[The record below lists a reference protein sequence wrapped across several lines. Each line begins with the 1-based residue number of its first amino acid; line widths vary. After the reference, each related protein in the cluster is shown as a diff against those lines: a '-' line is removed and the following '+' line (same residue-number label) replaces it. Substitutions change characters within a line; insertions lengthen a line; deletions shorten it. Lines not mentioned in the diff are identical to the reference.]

1 MSVVI
6 DHNDFIET
14 FIDAF
19 GPDYNYV
26 IKAIENNN
34 HKKLHFL
41 KYLSSQGFMP
51 VGSEE
56 NLHEMIKIFEQ
67 KFQGNQD
74 LAFEVKKEE
83 DCFKLYPYFKVLYP
97 EIEIT
102 NTNKEKHTIK
112 NLVVVFPLKWDSLLR
127 KWQIEDMR
135 GLRLTLSY
143 LEFSKLY
150 SHSHLSSRNLTRNLT
165 SNFKS
170 MTSSKFCLGS
180 STLGMSIAEYNTE
193 SNKEQSN
200 LVLEGILYT
209 LDTYVTW
216 ESLEGVPHNYIRNL
230 LPFGG
235 TPVSDSNLDSS
246 SIRVVNFLKENKIPL
261 ALDYGVMNGSIF
273 IKNNLENAEFFKNI
287 LQNSSI
293 SGRYSLQREYLCFPS
308 QGDTFLQADSNFYSV
323 AQVRRLAKD
332 CKQTYL
338 YNLSKPFT
346 FFNGRKHSLVFSFYM
361 EKKIQK
367 DEQNIIIYPKFLKHV
382 YRKLESQIQKA
393 RLRSQAVRYLT
404 TLRSAKGSPRQDQVT
419 L

>member
-6 DHNDFIET
+6 DHNDFIED

-41 KYLSSQGFMP
+41 KYLSSQGFIP

-74 LAFEVKKEE
+74 LAFEVKEKE

-112 NLVVVFPLKWDSLLR
+112 NLVVVFSLRWDSYFK
-127 KWQIEDMR
+127 KWRINEMT

-143 LEFSKLY
+143 LELNKFY
-150 SHSHLSSRNLTRNLT
+150 SHSHLSSSSIT

-230 LPFGG
+230 LPLGG
-235 TPVSDSNLDSS
+235 TPVSDNNLDSHS
-246 SIRVVNFLKENKIPL
+246 LRVVNFLKENKIPL
-261 ALDYGVMNGSIF
+261 ALDYGVMNDSIF
-273 IKNNLENAEFFKNI
+273 IKNSLENAEFFKGI

-293 SGRYSLQREYLCFPS
+293 PGGYSIQKEYLCFHS
-308 QGDTFLQADSNFYSV
+308 QGETFLQAASNFYSV
-323 AQVRRLAKD
+323 TQVRHLAKEYA
-332 CKQTYL
+332 QEHL

-393 RLRSQAVRYLT
+393 RSRSQAVRYLT

>member
-6 DHNDFIET
+6 DHNDFIEN

-41 KYLSSQGFMP
+41 KYLSSQGFIP

-74 LAFEVKKEE
+74 LAFEINK
-83 DCFKLYPYFKVLYP
+83 DLNFFPYFKILYP

-102 NTNKEKHTIK
+102 NTRREKHTIK
-112 NLVVVFPLKWDSLLR
+112 NLVVIFPLKWCEEFN
-127 KWQIEDMR
+127 KWQIGEMT

-143 LEFSKLY
+143 LEAVRQY
-150 SHSHLSSRNLTRNLT
+150 GHSHLQSTLIKQE
-165 SNFKS
+165 FKS

-180 STLGMSIAEYNTE
+180 STLGMSISEYNTE

-235 TPVSDSNLDSS
+235 TPVSDSSLDSHS
-246 SIRVVNFLKENKIPL
+246 LRVVNFLKENKIPL

-273 IKNNLENAEFFKNI
+273 IKNSLENAEFFKDI

-293 SGRYSLQREYLCFPS
+293 TGRGSLQREYLCFHS
-308 QGDTFLQADSNFYSV
+308 QGETFLQATSNFFSIP
-323 AQVRRLAKD
+323 QVRDLAKGYAQD
-332 CKQTYL
+332 NL

-393 RLRSQAVRYLT
+393 RSRSQAVRYLT

>member
-6 DHNDFIET
+6 DHNDFT
-14 FIDAF
+14 KSFINAF

-67 KFQGNQD
+67 KFQEKQD
-74 LAFEVKKEE
+74 LAFEVIDNSGVFELK
-83 DCFKLYPYFKVLYP
+83 PYFKVLYP

-112 NLVVVFPLKWDSLLR
+112 NLVVVFSLQWDSYFK
-127 KWQIEDMR
+127 KWKINEMT

-143 LEFSKLY
+143 LELAKSY
-150 SHSHLSSRNLTRNLT
+150 PHSHLASSSLT

-193 SNKEQSN
+193 SNKEKSN

-216 ESLEGVPHNYIRNL
+216 ESLEGVPHNYIRSL
-230 LPFGG
+230 LPLGG
-235 TPVSDSNLDSS
+235 TPVINSYLDSHS
-246 SIRVVNFLKENKIPL
+246 LKIVDFLKENKISL

-273 IKNNLENAEFFKNI
+273 IKNNSENAEFFKDI

-293 SGRYSLQREYLCFPS
+293 SGGYPLQREYLCFPS

-323 AQVRRLAKD
+323 AQVRHLAKEY
-332 CKQTYL
+332 KQTHL

-367 DEQNIIIYPKFLKHV
+367 DEQNIIIYPNFLKHV

-393 RLRSQAVRYLT
+393 RLRSQTVKYIIA
-404 TLRSAKGSPRQDQVT
+404 LRGAKRSTRQDQVT

>member
-6 DHNDFIET
+6 DHNDFIED

-41 KYLSSQGFMP
+41 KYLSSQGFIP

-74 LAFEVKKEE
+74 LAFEVRENLE
-83 DCFKLYPYFKVLYP
+83 VFELRPYFKVLYP

-112 NLVVVFPLKWDSLLR
+112 NLVVVFSLRWDSSFK
-127 KWQIEDMR
+127 KWKIDEMT

-143 LEFSKLY
+143 LELNKLY
-150 SHSHLSSRNLTRNLT
+150 SHSHLTSNNLT

-216 ESLEGVPHNYIRNL
+216 ESLEGVPYNYICNL

-235 TPVSDSNLDSS
+235 TPVSDSSLDYHSL
-246 SIRVVNFLKENKIPL
+246 RVVNFLKENKIPL
-261 ALDYGVMNGSIF
+261 ALDYGVMKDSIF
-273 IKNNLENAEFFKNI
+273 IKNSLENAEFFKNI
-287 LQNSSI
+287 LKNFSI
-293 SGRYSLQREYLCFPS
+293 SGNYSLQREYLCFPS
-308 QGDTFLQADSNFYSV
+308 QGDTFLQANSNFYSV
-323 AQVRRLAKD
+323 TQVRNLAKEH
-332 CKQTYL
+332 KENNL

>member
-6 DHNDFIET
+6 DHNDFIEN

-19 GPDYNYV
+19 GPDYDYV

-34 HKKLHFL
+34 HKKLPFL
-41 KYLSSQGFMP
+41 KYLSSQGFIP
-51 VGSEE
+51 VGSED

-74 LAFEVKKEE
+74 LAFEIKQEV

-112 NLVVVFPLKWDSLLR
+112 NLVVVFSLKWDSSFK
-127 KWQIEDMR
+127 KWRIYEMT

-143 LEFSKLY
+143 LELSKSY
-150 SHSHLSSRNLTRNLT
+150 HHSHLNSSSLT

-193 SNKEQSN
+193 SDKEQSN

-216 ESLEGVPHNYIRNL
+216 ESLEGVPHNYIQSL
-230 LPFGG
+230 IPLGG
-235 TPVSDSNLDSS
+235 TPVNDSHLDSP
-246 SIRVVNFLKENKIPL
+246 SIRVVNFLKVQKIPL
-261 ALDYGVMNGSIF
+261 DLEYGIINNSIF
-273 IKNNLENAEFFKNI
+273 IKKSFKNIEFFKNI
-287 LQNSSI
+287 LRFSSI
-293 SGRYSLQREYLCFPS
+293 SGRSTLEREYLCFPS
-308 QGDTFLQADSNFYSV
+308 NSGETETFLQVNSNFYTKEYIKREAMVYKSN
-323 AQVRRLAKD
+323 
-332 CKQTYL
+332 
-338 YNLSKPFT
+338 NLEGMERVFT
-346 FFNGRKHSLVFSFYM
+346 FFNGRKYPLVFSSYM
-361 EKKIQK
+361 EKKIEK
-367 DEQNIIIYPKFLKHV
+367 DEQNIIIYPKFLNNV
-382 YRKLESQIQKA
+382 YRKLELEIQRA
-393 RLRSQAVRYLT
+393 RLRSKAVKHLT
-404 TLRSAKGSPRQDQVT
+404 AIRSAKRGTRQDQIT

>member
-1 MSVVI
+1 M
-6 DHNDFIET
+6 T
-14 FIDAF
+14 
-19 GPDYNYV
+19 
-26 IKAIENNN
+26 
-34 HKKLHFL
+34 
-41 KYLSSQGFMP
+41 
-51 VGSEE
+51 
-56 NLHEMIKIFEQ
+56 
-67 KFQGNQD
+67 
-74 LAFEVKKEE
+74 
-83 DCFKLYPYFKVLYP
+83 
-97 EIEIT
+97 
-102 NTNKEKHTIK
+102 
-112 NLVVVFPLKWDSLLR
+112 
-127 KWQIEDMR
+127 

-143 LEFSKLY
+143 LELNKSY
-150 SHSHLSSRNLTRNLT
+150 SHSHLNFSSIT

-235 TPVSDSNLDSS
+235 TPVSDSSLESHS
-246 SIRVVNFLKENKIPL
+246 LRVVNFLKESKIPL
-261 ALDYGVMNGSIF
+261 ALDYGVMNDSIF
-273 IKNNLENAEFFKNI
+273 IKNSLENAEFFKGI

-293 SGRYSLQREYLCFPS
+293 TGRGSLQREYLCFHS
-308 QGDTFLQADSNFYSV
+308 QGDTFLKADSNFYSV
-323 AQVRRLAKD
+323 TQVRRLAED

-338 YNLSKPFT
+338 YNLSKTFT

-393 RLRSQAVRYLT
+393 RLRSQAVKYLVA
-404 TLRSAKGSPRQDQVT
+404 LRSAKGSPRQDQVT

>member
-6 DHNDFIET
+6 DHNDFINA

-41 KYLSSQGFMP
+41 KYLSSQGFIP

-74 LAFEVKKEE
+74 LAFEVKQEG
-83 DCFKLYPYFKVLYP
+83 DDFKLCPYFKVLYP

-102 NTNKEKHTIK
+102 NTNKERHTIK
-112 NLVVVFPLKWDSLLR
+112 NLVVVFSLRWDPYFKKW
-127 KWQIEDMR
+127 KIYEMT

-143 LEFSKLY
+143 LELNKLY
-150 SHSHLSSRNLTRNLT
+150 SHSHLASSNLT

-193 SNKEQSN
+193 SDKEQSN

-216 ESLEGVPHNYIRNL
+216 ESLEGVPYNYIRNL
-230 LPFGG
+230 IPFGG
-235 TPVSDSNLDSS
+235 IPVNDSSLDSNSLK
-246 SIRVVNFLKENKIPL
+246 VVAFLKENKIPL
-261 ALDYGVMNGSIF
+261 ALDYGVMNGSVF
-273 IKNNLENAEFFKNI
+273 IKNNSGNAEFFKNI
-287 LQNSSI
+287 LQTSL
-293 SGRYSLQREYLCFPS
+293 SGGDSLQRNYLCFSS
-308 QGDTFLQADSNFYSV
+308 QGDTFLLAKSNFYSV
-323 AQVRRLAKD
+323 TQVRHLAKK
-332 CKQTYL
+332 CKQDHLYYL
-338 YNLSKPFT
+338 NKPFT

>member
-56 NLHEMIKIFEQ
+56 NLYEMIKIFEQ

-74 LAFEVKKEE
+74 LAFEVKEKE

-112 NLVVVFPLKWDSLLR
+112 NLVVVFSLKWDSYFK
-127 KWQIEDMR
+127 KWKIDDMR

-143 LEFSKLY
+143 LELNKRY
-150 SHSHLSSRNLTRNLT
+150 PHSHLSSDNLT

-230 LPFGG
+230 LPLGG
-235 TPVSDSNLDSS
+235 TAVSDSSLDSHS
-246 SIRVVNFLKENKIPL
+246 LRVVNFLKENKIPL
-261 ALDYGVMNGSIF
+261 ALDYGVMNDSIF
-273 IKNNLENAEFFKNI
+273 IKNSLENAEFFKGI
-287 LQNSSI
+287 LQNSLI
-293 SGRYSLQREYLCFPS
+293 PGRYILQREYLCFPS
-308 QGDTFLQADSNFYSV
+308 QGDTFLQAASNFYSV
-323 AQVRRLAKD
+323 TQVRDLAKD
-332 CKQTYL
+332 CKQNYL
-338 YNLSKPFT
+338 HNLSKPFT

-393 RLRSQAVRYLT
+393 RSRSQAVRYLT

>member
-6 DHNDFIET
+6 DHNDFT
-14 FIDAF
+14 KSFINAF

-41 KYLSSQGFMP
+41 KYLSSQGFIP
-51 VGSEE
+51 VDSEE

-67 KFQGNQD
+67 KFQENQD
-74 LAFEVKKEE
+74 LAFKVKDNSGVFELK
-83 DCFKLYPYFKVLYP
+83 PYFKVLYP

-112 NLVVVFPLKWDSLLR
+112 NLVVVFSLEWDSSFK
-127 KWQIEDMR
+127 KWKIDEMT

-143 LEFSKLY
+143 LELSQLY
-150 SHSHLSSRNLTRNLT
+150 SHSHLSSVMLTN
-165 SNFKS
+165 SFKS

-193 SNKEQSN
+193 SNREQSN

-235 TPVSDSNLDSS
+235 APVRDSS
-246 SIRVVNFLKENKIPL
+246 LASHSLRVVNFLKENKIPL
-261 ALDYGVMNGSIF
+261 ALDYGVMNDSIF
-273 IKNNLENAEFFKNI
+273 IKNSLENAEFFKDI

-293 SGRYSLQREYLCFPS
+293 SGRYILQREYLCFPS
-308 QGDTFLQADSNFYSV
+308 QGETFLQANSNFYSV
-323 AQVRRLAKD
+323 TQVRHLAKEYAQD
-332 CKQTYL
+332 NL
-338 YNLSKPFT
+338 HNLSKPFT

>member
-6 DHNDFIET
+6 DHNDFIED

-56 NLHEMIKIFEQ
+56 NLHGMIKIFEQ
-67 KFQGNQD
+67 KFQENQD
-74 LAFEVKKEE
+74 LAFQVIQTSEAFE
-83 DCFKLYPYFKVLYP
+83 LRPYFKVLYP

-102 NTNKEKHTIK
+102 NTKKEKHTIK
-112 NLVVVFPLKWDSLLR
+112 NLVVVFSLQWDSSFK
-127 KWQIEDMR
+127 KWKIDDMR

-143 LEFSKLY
+143 LELDKRY
-150 SHSHLSSRNLTRNLT
+150 PHSHLISIHLTDY
-165 SNFKS
+165 FKS

-216 ESLEGVPHNYIRNL
+216 ESLEGVPHNYIHNL
-230 LPFGG
+230 LPLGG
-235 TPVSDSNLDSS
+235 TPVSDSNLDSHS
-246 SIRVVNFLKENKIPL
+246 LRVVNFLKENKIPL
-261 ALDYGVMNGSIF
+261 ALDYGVMNDSIF
-273 IKNNLENAEFFKNI
+273 IKNSLENAEFFKNI
-287 LQNSSI
+287 LQT
-293 SGRYSLQREYLCFPS
+293 SLFPFQKKYLCFPS
-308 QGDTFLQADSNFYSV
+308 QGEIFLQASSNFYSV
-323 AQVRRLAKD
+323 TEIRHLAKEH
-332 CKQTYL
+332 KQNNL

-393 RLRSQAVRYLT
+393 RLRSQTVKHLT
-404 TLRSAKGSPRQDQVT
+404 AIRSAKGSPRQDQVT

>member
-6 DHNDFIET
+6 DHNDFIEN

-41 KYLSSQGFMP
+41 KYLSSQGFIP

-67 KFQGNQD
+67 KFQENQD
-74 LAFEVKKEE
+74 LAFEVKQEV
-83 DCFKLYPYFKVLYP
+83 DGFKLCPYFKILYP

-112 NLVVVFPLKWDSLLR
+112 NLVVVFSLEWDSYFR
-127 KWQIEDMR
+127 KWKIDDMT

-143 LEFSKLY
+143 LELSKSY
-150 SHSHLSSRNLTRNLT
+150 SHSHLSFSSIT

-216 ESLEGVPHNYIRNL
+216 ESLEGVPHNYICNL

-235 TPVSDSNLDSS
+235 SPVSDSRLDSHS
-246 SIRVVNFLKENKIPL
+246 LRVVNFLKGNKIPL
-261 ALDYGVMNGSIF
+261 ALDYGVMNNSIF

-287 LQNSSI
+287 LQT
-293 SGRYSLQREYLCFPS
+293 SLFPFQKKYLCFPS
-308 QGDTFLQADSNFYSV
+308 QGETFLQADSNFYSIT
-323 AQVRRLAKD
+323 QVRTLAKEH
-332 CKQTYL
+332 KQTHL
-338 YNLSKPFT
+338 DNLSKPFT

-393 RLRSQAVRYLT
+393 RLRSQAVKYIIAIRGAK
-404 TLRSAKGSPRQDQVT
+404 RSIRQDQVT

>member
-6 DHNDFIET
+6 DHNDFIED

-67 KFQGNQD
+67 KFQENQD
-74 LAFEVKKEE
+74 LAFEVKEE
-83 DCFKLYPYFKVLYP
+83 ADCFKLYPYFKVLYP

-112 NLVVVFPLKWDSLLR
+112 NLVVVFSLKWDPSFK
-127 KWQIEDMR
+127 KWRIYEMT

-143 LEFSKLY
+143 LELGKLY
-150 SHSHLSSRNLTRNLT
+150 SHSHLESSSLT

-193 SNKEQSN
+193 SDKEKSN

-235 TPVSDSNLDSS
+235 TPVSDSSLDSHS
-246 SIRVVNFLKENKIPL
+246 LRIVNFLKENKIPL
-261 ALDYGVMNGSIF
+261 ALDYGVMNDSIF
-273 IKNNLENAEFFKNI
+273 IKNSLENAEFFKGI

-293 SGRYSLQREYLCFPS
+293 PGSYSIQREYLCFHS
-308 QGDTFLQADSNFYSV
+308 QGETFLQAASNFYSV
-323 AQVRRLAKD
+323 TQVRDLAKEY
-332 CKQTYL
+332 KQL
-338 YNLSKPFT
+338 HLHNLSKPFT

>member
-6 DHNDFIET
+6 DHNDFIEN

-19 GPDYNYV
+19 GPDYDYV

-41 KYLSSQGFMP
+41 KYLSSQGFIP

-56 NLHEMIKIFEQ
+56 SLHEMIKIFEQ
-67 KFQGNQD
+67 KFQENQD
-74 LAFEVKKEE
+74 LAFEVKKEA
-83 DCFKLYPYFKVLYP
+83 DCFKLYPYFKILYP

-112 NLVVVFPLKWDSLLR
+112 NLVVVFSLRWDSYFK
-127 KWQIEDMR
+127 KWEIEEMT

-143 LEFSKLY
+143 LELSKSY
-150 SHSHLSSRNLTRNLT
+150 PHSHLNSSRVIDY
-165 SNFKS
+165 FKS

-230 LPFGG
+230 IPLGG
-235 TPVSDSNLDSS
+235 TPVNDSHLDSP

-261 ALDYGVMNGSIF
+261 ALDYGVMNDSIF
-273 IKNNLENAEFFKNI
+273 IKNSLENAEFFKNI

-293 SGRYSLQREYLCFPS
+293 SGRHQLQKEYLCFYS
-308 QGDTFLQADSNFYSV
+308 QGEPFLQADSNFYSV
-323 AQVRRLAKD
+323 TQVRNLAKE
-332 CKQTYL
+332 CKQLHL

>member
-1 MSVVI
+1 
-6 DHNDFIET
+6 
-14 FIDAF
+14 
-19 GPDYNYV
+19 
-26 IKAIENNN
+26 
-34 HKKLHFL
+34 
-41 KYLSSQGFMP
+41 
-51 VGSEE
+51 
-56 NLHEMIKIFEQ
+56 MIKIFEQ
-67 KFQGNQD
+67 KFQENQD
-74 LAFEVKKEE
+74 LAFEVKNNFEFFE
-83 DCFKLYPYFKVLYP
+83 LRPYFKVLYP

-102 NTNKEKHTIK
+102 NTKKEKHTIK
-112 NLVVVFPLKWDSLLR
+112 NLVVVFSLEWDSHFK
-127 KWQIEDMR
+127 KWKIDEMT

-143 LEFSKLY
+143 LELNKLY
-150 SHSHLSSRNLTRNLT
+150 SHSHLNSSDLAN
-165 SNFKS
+165 NFKS

-193 SNKEQSN
+193 SDKEKSN

-235 TPVSDSNLDSS
+235 TPVNEGRLASHSL
-246 SIRVVNFLKENKIPL
+246 RVVNFLKENKIPL
-261 ALDYGVMNGSIF
+261 ALDYGVMNDSIF
-273 IKNNLENAEFFKNI
+273 IKNSLENAEFFKGI

-293 SGRYSLQREYLCFPS
+293 SGRHSLQREYLCFPS
-308 QGDTFLQADSNFYSV
+308 QGETFLQADSNFYSV
-323 AQVRRLAKD
+323 AQVRHLAKD
-332 CKQTYL
+332 YKQEYL

-367 DEQNIIIYPKFLKHV
+367 DEQNIIIYPNFLKHV

>member
-6 DHNDFIET
+6 DHNY

-19 GPDYNYV
+19 IDVFGPEYNYV

-41 KYLSSQGFMP
+41 KYLSSQGFIP

-74 LAFEVKKEE
+74 LAFEVKEKE
-83 DCFKLYPYFKVLYP
+83 DNFKLCPYFKVLYP

-112 NLVVVFPLKWDSLLR
+112 NLVVVFSLTWDSYFK
-127 KWQIEDMR
+127 KWKIDEMR

-143 LEFSKLY
+143 LELNKSY
-150 SHSHLSSRNLTRNLT
+150 SHSHLSSSSFTGY
-165 SNFKS
+165 FKS

-193 SNKEQSN
+193 SDKEKSN

-216 ESLEGVPHNYIRNL
+216 ESLEGVPHNYIHNL
-230 LPFGG
+230 LPLGG
-235 TPVSDSNLDSS
+235 TPVDGSSLDSHS
-246 SIRVVNFLKENKIPL
+246 LRVVNFLKENKIPL
-261 ALDYGVMNGSIF
+261 ALDYGVIKGSIF
-273 IKNNLENAEFFKNI
+273 IKNSLVNAEFFKNI

-293 SGRYSLQREYLCFPS
+293 PGGYSIQREYLCFHS
-308 QGDTFLQADSNFYSV
+308 QGETFLQAASNFFSIP
-323 AQVRRLAKD
+323 QVRDLAKEYE
-332 CKQTYL
+332 QLYL
-338 YNLSKPFT
+338 HNLSKPFT

>member
-6 DHNDFIET
+6 NHNYFIEN

-41 KYLSSQGFMP
+41 KYLSSQGFIP

-74 LAFEVKKEE
+74 LAFEVKRNFEVFE
-83 DCFKLYPYFKVLYP
+83 LRPYFKVLYP

-112 NLVVVFPLKWDSLLR
+112 NLVVVFSLQWGSLLR
-127 KWQIEDMR
+127 KWQIDEMR

-143 LEFSKLY
+143 LELDKRY
-150 SHSHLSSRNLTRNLT
+150 PHSHLSSSHLTDY
-165 SNFKS
+165 FKS

-193 SNKEQSN
+193 SDKEKSN

-230 LPFGG
+230 LPLGG
-235 TPVSDSNLDSS
+235 TAVNDDSLDSHS
-246 SIRVVNFLKENKIPL
+246 HSLKVVDFLKENKIPL
-261 ALDYGVMNGSIF
+261 ALDYGVMNGSVF
-273 IKNNLENAEFFKNI
+273 IKNNSGNAEFFKNI
-287 LQNSSI
+287 LQT
-293 SGRYSLQREYLCFPS
+293 SLFPFQKKYLCFPS
-308 QGDTFLQADSNFYSV
+308 QGEIFLQADSNFYSV
-323 AQVRRLAKD
+323 TQVRRLAKEH
-332 CKQTYL
+332 KRNNL
-338 YNLSKPFT
+338 YGLSSPFT
-346 FFNGRKHSLVFSFYM
+346 YFNGRKHSLVFSFYM

-382 YRKLESQIQKA
+382 YRELESQIQKA
-393 RLRSQAVRYLT
+393 RSRSQAVRYLT

>member
-1 MSVVI
+1 MDAVVI
-6 DHNDFIET
+6 DHDDFIED

-41 KYLSSQGFMP
+41 KYLSSQGFIP

-74 LAFEVKKEE
+74 LAFEVIDDSGVFE
-83 DCFKLYPYFKVLYP
+83 LRPYFKVLYP

-102 NTNKEKHTIK
+102 NTKKEKHTIK
-112 NLVVVFPLKWDSLLR
+112 NLVVVFPLRWDSLLR

-143 LEFSKLY
+143 LELNKRY
-150 SHSHLSSRNLTRNLT
+150 PHSHLSSLPLTGT
-165 SNFKS
+165 FKS
-170 MTSSKFCLGS
+170 MTSTKFCLGS

-235 TPVSDSNLDSS
+235 TAVSDSSLDPHSL
-246 SIRVVNFLKENKIPL
+246 RVVKFLRENKIPL
-261 ALDYGVMNGSIF
+261 ALDYGVMNDSIF
-273 IKNNLENAEFFKNI
+273 IKNSLENAEFFKGI

-293 SGRYSLQREYLCFPS
+293 SGRYILQREYLCFPS
-308 QGDTFLQADSNFYSV
+308 QGDTFLQAASNFYSV
-323 AQVRRLAKD
+323 TQIRVLAKD
-332 CKQTYL
+332 YKRDYL
-338 YNLSKPFT
+338 YNLNKPFT

-382 YRKLESQIQKA
+382 YRELESQIQKA
-393 RLRSQAVRYLT
+393 RLRSQAVKYLVA
-404 TLRSAKGSPRQDQVT
+404 LRSAKRSTRQDQVT

>member
-6 DHNDFIET
+6 DHNDFIED

-41 KYLSSQGFMP
+41 KYLSSQGFIP

-74 LAFEVKKEE
+74 LAFEVKEKE
-83 DCFKLYPYFKVLYP
+83 DGFKLCPYFKVLYP

-112 NLVVVFPLKWDSLLR
+112 NLVVVFSLKWDSYFK
-127 KWQIEDMR
+127 KWKINDMT
-135 GLRLTLSY
+135 GVRLTLSY
-143 LEFSKLY
+143 LELSRLY
-150 SHSHLSSRNLTRNLT
+150 PHSHLSSNNLTN
-165 SNFKS
+165 NFKS
-170 MTSSKFCLGS
+170 MTSIKFCLGS

-235 TPVSDSNLDSS
+235 TPVSDSSLDSS

-261 ALDYGVMNGSIF
+261 ALDYGVMNDSIF
-273 IKNNLENAEFFKNI
+273 IKNSLENAEFFKNI
-287 LQNSSI
+287 LKNFSI
-293 SGRYSLQREYLCFPS
+293 SGDYSLQREYLCFPS

-323 AQVRRLAKD
+323 AQVRRLAED
-332 CKQTYL
+332 CKQTYF

-393 RLRSQAVRYLT
+393 RSRSQAVRYLT

>member
-6 DHNDFIET
+6 DHNDFIED

-41 KYLSSQGFMP
+41 KYLSSQGFIP

-74 LAFEVKKEE
+74 LAFQVIQTSEVFE
-83 DCFKLYPYFKVLYP
+83 LRPYFKILYP

-102 NTNKEKHTIK
+102 NTKKEKHTIK
-112 NLVVVFPLKWDSLLR
+112 NLVVIFSLKWDSYFK
-127 KWQIEDMR
+127 KWKIDEMT

-143 LEFSKLY
+143 LELSKSY
-150 SHSHLSSRNLTRNLT
+150 HHSHLA
-165 SNFKS
+165 SNSFTDYFKS

-235 TPVSDSNLDSS
+235 TPVSDDSLDSHS
-246 SIRVVNFLKENKIPL
+246 LKVVNFLKENKIPL
-261 ALDYGVMNGSIF
+261 ALDYGVMNDSIF
-273 IKNNLENAEFFKNI
+273 IKNNLENAEFFKGI

-293 SGRYSLQREYLCFPS
+293 SGDYFIQREYLCFHS
-308 QGDTFLQADSNFYSV
+308 QGETFLQATSNFYPIS
-323 AQVRRLAKD
+323 QVRDLAKE
-332 CKQTYL
+332 CKQL
-338 YNLSKPFT
+338 RLCNLSKPFT

-382 YRKLESQIQKA
+382 YRKLESQIQKT

>member
-6 DHNDFIET
+6 DHNNFIEE

-41 KYLSSQGFMP
+41 KYLSSQGFIP

-56 NLHEMIKIFEQ
+56 NLLEMIKIFEQ
-67 KFQGNQD
+67 KFQENQD
-74 LAFEVKKEE
+74 LAFEVIK
-83 DCFKLYPYFKVLYP
+83 DFDVSLNPYFKILYP

-112 NLVVVFPLKWDSLLR
+112 NLVVIFSLSWDTTFKKWR
-127 KWQIEDMR
+127 ITKMT
-135 GLRLTLSY
+135 GLRLTISY

-150 SHSHLSSRNLTRNLT
+150 GHSHLQSSSLI
-165 SNFKS
+165 
-170 MTSSKFCLGS
+170 SSFEKMCSSSFCLGS

-216 ESLEGVPHNYIRNL
+216 ESLEGVPHNYIKNL

-235 TPVSDSNLDSS
+235 TPVRDSNLEPY
-246 SIRVVNFLKENKIPL
+246 SIRIVNFLKENKIPL
-261 ALDYGVMNGSIF
+261 TLDYGVINGSIF
-273 IKNNLENAEFFKNI
+273 IKNSLENAEFFKNI

-293 SGRYSLQREYLCFPS
+293 SGRYFLQKEYLCFPS
-308 QGDTFLQADSNFYSV
+308 QGDTFLQANSNFYSV
-323 AQVRRLAKD
+323 TQVRTLAKEH
-332 CKQTYL
+332 KQNNL

-367 DEQNIIIYPKFLKHV
+367 DEQNIIIYPKFLEHV

-393 RLRSQAVRYLT
+393 RLRSQAIKYVT
-404 TLRSAKGSPRQDQVT
+404 ALRSTKRSLRQDQVT

>member
-6 DHNDFIET
+6 DHNDFIED

-19 GPDYNYV
+19 GPDCDYV

-41 KYLSSQGFMP
+41 KYLSSQGFIP

-74 LAFEVKKEE
+74 LAFEVKEKE
-83 DCFKLYPYFKVLYP
+83 DCFKLCPYFKVLYP

-112 NLVVVFPLKWDSLLR
+112 NLVVVFSLKWDSYFK
-127 KWQIEDMR
+127 KWKIDDMR

-143 LEFSKLY
+143 LELSRLY
-150 SHSHLSSRNLTRNLT
+150 PHSHLSSNSLTN
-165 SNFKS
+165 NFKS
-170 MTSSKFCLGS
+170 MASSKFCLGS

-230 LPFGG
+230 IPLGG
-235 TPVSDSNLDSS
+235 TPVSDSSLDSHS
-246 SIRVVNFLKENKIPL
+246 LRVVNFLKENKIPL

-273 IKNNLENAEFFKNI
+273 IKNSLENAEFFKGI
-287 LQNSSI
+287 LQNSLI
-293 SGRYSLQREYLCFPS
+293 SGRYILQREYLCFPY
-308 QGDTFLQADSNFYSV
+308 QGDTFLQAASSFYSV
-323 AQVRRLAKD
+323 AQVRHLAKEY
-332 CKQTYL
+332 KQNYF
-338 YNLSKPFT
+338 YNLNKPFHLFT
-346 FFNGRKHSLVFSFYM
+346 
-361 EKKIQK
+361 
-367 DEQNIIIYPKFLKHV
+367 IIINK
-382 YRKLESQIQKA
+382 KLI
-393 RLRSQAVRYLT
+393 
-404 TLRSAKGSPRQDQVT
+404 
-419 L
+419 

>member
-6 DHNDFIET
+6 DHNDFIEN

-19 GPDYNYV
+19 GPDYDYV

-41 KYLSSQGFMP
+41 KYLSSQGFIP

-67 KFQGNQD
+67 KFQENQD
-74 LAFEVKKEE
+74 LAFEVIDNSGVFE
-83 DCFKLYPYFKVLYP
+83 LRPYFKVLYP

-112 NLVVVFPLKWDSLLR
+112 NLVVVFSLKWDSYFK
-127 KWQIEDMR
+127 KWKIDEMT

-143 LEFSKLY
+143 LELKKSY
-150 SHSHLSSRNLTRNLT
+150 PHSHLSATRLTD
-165 SNFKS
+165 NFKS

-235 TPVSDSNLDSS
+235 TPVSDSSLDSHS
-246 SIRVVNFLKENKIPL
+246 LRVVNFLKENKIPL
-261 ALDYGVMNGSIF
+261 ALDYGVMNDSIF
-273 IKNNLENAEFFKNI
+273 IKNSLENAEFFKGI

-293 SGRYSLQREYLCFPS
+293 SDRFWLQKEYLCFHS

-323 AQVRRLAKD
+323 TQVRDLAKEYKKD
-332 CKQTYL
+332 NL